1 MSNAMGER
9 TRFST
14 PSTSHHKQ
22 RPLVV
27 IHRPALGVVEA
38 CQKAHEQ
45 NVRARK
51 QEAIRRSIKWDEWQS
66 EQPTNSTSPTPP
78 IRSQKPEEIADKK
91 AFKLMF
97 VMISIRSADASRQTL
112 NQKRNTQKFRH
123 NGPKTGHKNPQY
135 SISKYQQGCLL
146 SQH

>member
-1 MSNAMGER
+1 MGNPMGQG
-9 TRFST
+9 TRLST

-51 QEAIRRSIKWDEWQS
+51 QEAIRQSI
-66 EQPTNSTSPTPP
+66 
-78 IRSQKPEEIADKK
+78 QKPSSG
-91 AFKLMF
+91 L
-97 VMISIRSADASRQTL
+97 SSRPKPQPKPTAKPTHQD
-112 NQKRNTQKFRH
+112 QKTKQNNYLRK
-123 NGPKTGHKNPQY
+123 
-135 SISKYQQGCLL
+135 S
-146 SQH
+146 